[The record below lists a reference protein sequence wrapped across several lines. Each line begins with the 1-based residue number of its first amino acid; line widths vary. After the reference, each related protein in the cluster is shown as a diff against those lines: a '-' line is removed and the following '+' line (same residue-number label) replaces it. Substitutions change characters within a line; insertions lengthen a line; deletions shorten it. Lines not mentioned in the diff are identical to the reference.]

1 MSVPAAYVG
10 VIVIW
15 STTPLAVK
23 WSGTGPGFLL
33 AVTARMFIGT
43 LLCMALLKLLRR
55 SMPWDRQ
62 ARRAYVAT
70 LPSIYGAM
78 MCTYW
83 GAQFIPSGLIAV
95 VYGLSPLV
103 TGIMASLWLH
113 ERSLTPLK
121 LLGMLA
127 GLLGLV
133 VIYKT
138 GLRLGPSSAYGM
150 LAIFA
155 AVVLQGASAVLIKR
169 SGTPMPAL
177 TLTTGGL
184 MLALPLYMLTWL
196 VFDPSLP
203 RVVAPK
209 AALSIFYLGIFGSVA
224 GFVMYYY
231 ILGHLDTGRIA
242 LITLI
247 TPVSALLLGG
257 VLNAERIGLDVL
269 VGVVLI
275 FSGLLLHQWQELL
288 RRSPAG

>member
-70 LPSIYGAM
+70 LPGIYGAM

-83 GAQFIPSGLIAV
+83 GAQFVPSGLIAV

-203 RVVAPK
+203 RAVAPK
-209 AALSIFYLGIFGSVA
+209 AAWSIFYLGIFGSVA
-224 GFVMYYY
+224 GFAMYYY

-247 TPVSALLLGG
+247 TPVSALLLGS
-257 VLNAERIGLDVL
+257 VLNAERIGPDVL

-288 RRSPAG
+288 RRSTAG